1 MKIPNLDRDPTGQ
14 TYLLQTALHDL
25 GFYSGRIDNWR
36 GDGTTAAETA
46 FRASLA
52 GSGEGKT
59 LGDGT
64 WPWTASID
72 GADII
77 VTNARA
83 TCFGGSGDPQDG
95 GDTASGISTA
105 KNPGLAACSLPMDGR
120 MFSKLSPAEHRAL
133 DGSPIP
139 RMPWKTI
146 VRVTHNGQ
154 TEEFPVVDLGPG
166 KRTKNALD
174 LTIAAARRFNPK
186 ASATNFE
193 MRCDFRILGAAQF
206 AA

>member
-1 MKIPNLDRDPTGQ
+1 MKIPNLDKDPTGQ

-36 GDGTTAAETA
+36 GTGTNEAEKA
-46 FRASLA
+46 FRSSFSETP
-52 GSGEGKT
+52 GSKT

-72 GADII
+72 GADVI
-77 VTNARA
+77 VTDARA

-105 KNPGLAACSLPMDGR
+105 KHPEIAACSLPMDGR
-120 MFSKLSPAEHRAL
+120 MFKGLSPAEHRAL

-139 RMPWKTI
+139 RVPWQTI

-154 TEEFPVVDLGPG
+154 TEDFPVIDLGPG
-166 KRTKNALD
+166 KRTGNALD

-193 MRCDFRILGAAQF
+193 MRCDYRVIGAAQF
-206 AA
+206 VS